1 MTKTLKLKNK
11 FTKDNVIK
19 FLVILGI
26 ILSIFGILQ
35 KIFGMI
41 FIDYSKSIIDN
52 YLQKSYEEAKKLF
65 IALSLMKGTTDVIEG
80 STVNLNS
87 FIGID
92 LQIGDIIQPIY
103 DVINTLWKVSFASVV
118 ILKIETLYYE
128 IFKVKIANI
137 LIISSLLTYFP
148 SLYFKNGITK
158 IFKKISKYI
167 FMIIVFIYIVIPSS
181 ILISSGISKY
191 FEDEY
196 QKPAIE
202 ELNKNFDKLTKVK
215 DNLFTLEENKSIFN
229 IPAQIDGTK
238 GKIKDLTDEIEN
250 ISKNLVNYTP
260 IIVGIMLL
268 SYIILPLIIMFILYK
283 LVKIIFIEKLIK
295 Q

>member
-1 MTKTLKLKNK
+1 MAKTLKLKNK

-158 IFKKISKYI
+158 ILKKISKYI